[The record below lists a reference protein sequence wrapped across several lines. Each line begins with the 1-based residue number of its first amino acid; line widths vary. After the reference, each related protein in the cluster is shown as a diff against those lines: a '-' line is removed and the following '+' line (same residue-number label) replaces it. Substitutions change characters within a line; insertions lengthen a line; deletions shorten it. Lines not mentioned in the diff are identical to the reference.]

1 MTPSTSCQHEAEV
14 LDLAALGHWPDRADA
29 ALRAHA
35 AGCPVCA
42 DLARVVTSLAE
53 WQDASLSDVRVP
65 DASRVW
71 REAAQRARAAAARR
85 ATQPVRAVELVALG
99 AAALLLLAWGPAL
112 AGLTGIVPGSGRWLT
127 AVWDTLSSS
136 PSAVATGWA
145 SLRLPAALQ
154 STLQWG
160 LLTLAAWAVVLP
172 VAFSLAG
179 LADRTSRH
187 ENGHSKPAR

>member
-1 MTPSTSCQHEAEV
+1 MLPGQSIPS
-14 LDLAALGHWPDRADA
+14 LAA
-29 ALRAHA
+29 
-35 AGCPVCA
+35 
-42 DLARVVTSLAE
+42 
-53 WQDASLSDVRVP
+53 WQDTSLSDVRVP
-65 DASRVW
+65 DAARVW

-85 ATQPVRAVELVALG
+85 ATQPVRAVELVALA

-112 AGLTGIVPGSGRWLT
+112 AGLSGIAPGSGRWLT
-127 AVWDTLSSS
+127 AVWDTLSTS
-136 PSAVATGWA
+136 PSTIATGWA
-145 SLRLPAALQ
+145 SLRLPAAFQ

-160 LLTLAAWAVVLP
+160 LLTLAAWAVVVP